1 MSCNKE
7 LQEEEVEVL
16 RSIYD
21 GDENFRELSPT
32 AFQYKIGVDSDPKS
46 LLLEVSWD
54 ENYPEELP
62 SFNLDTFYN
71 KHLAATFKTYF
82 SGLLAEQAEPM
93 KGMAMT
99 YSLFEYAKENIDEIF
114 AQQPA
119 AEESSAQVCATRE
132 EQNDN
137 RSTES
142 GACPGATK
150 SKEKKEQ
157 LTKAQKRKI
166 INRQD
171 VNGEMPRGWN
181 WVDVVKHLCQ
191 TGKGSEESSHVTPV
205 PHVTT

>member
-1 MSCNKE
+1 MTCNQE
-7 LQEEEVEVL
+7 LQQEELEVL

-21 GDENFRELSPT
+21 GDEHFKELSPT
-32 AFQYKIGVDSDPKS
+32 AFQYKIGMDSDPKS
-46 LLLEVSWD
+46 ILLEMSWG

-62 SFNLDTFYN
+62 CFNLDTFYN
-71 KHLAATFKTYF
+71 KHLAPTFKSYLAA
-82 SGLLAEQAEPM
+82 LLTEQAEPM

-99 YSLFEYAKENIDEIF
+99 YSLFEYVKENIDEIF
-114 AQQPA
+114 AHQ
-119 AEESSAQVCATRE
+119 SATETSTAPVCATRE
-132 EQNDN
+132 EQDES

-142 GACPGATK
+142 GSVSGAK
-150 SKEKKEQ
+150 KDKEKKEQ

-191 TGKGSEESSHVTPV
+191 TGKGSEGSIVGTPLSHS
-205 PHVTT
+205 TT